1 MTRAAFLPVDQPLDL
16 DVALD
21 SGQSFRWRRDAGG
34 WLGVLE
40 GVAFRLSWR
49 EAGVAAEAGS
59 GAPADLEGYLASY
72 FRLEDDVGQVQA
84 RLSRDAHV
92 AQGIAAFPGMRIL
105 RQDPWEVLAGFI
117 LSSTSNIPRIARTM
131 ELLARTLGR
140 PVRVGEA
147 ERHAFPSAEEVA
159 GAGEPRLRELGCG
172 FRAPYLAAAAAAV
185 ASGSLPLHALRGA
198 PYDDCLAALTEL
210 TGIGEKIAD
219 CVMLFALDR
228 MEAFP
233 VDRWVHRSLV
243 DWYGLAPRFRYGE
256 LREWARD
263 RFGADAGYANQYLFW
278 HIRQSTRPMIAA
290 GVTKP
295 LPGPRAPAAGHRG
308 RPPRRRS

>member
-131 ELLARTLGR
+131 ELLALTLGR

-147 ERHAFPSAEEVA
+147 ERHAFPARGS
-159 GAGEPRLRELGCG
+159 RGC
-172 FRAPYLAAAAAAV
+172 ASWAAV
-185 ASGSLPLHALRGA
+185 SAHPTWRLLRQRSRR
-198 PYDDCLAALTEL
+198 AACRCT
-210 TGIGEKIAD
+210 
-219 CVMLFALDR
+219 
-228 MEAFP
+228 
-233 VDRWVHRSLV
+233 RS
-243 DWYGLAPRFRYGE
+243 GE
-256 LREWARD
+256 LR
-263 RFGADAGYANQYLFW
+263 
-278 HIRQSTRPMIAA
+278 TTIASRR
-290 GVTKP
+290 
-295 LPGPRAPAAGHRG
+295 LPN
-308 RPPRRRS
+308 